1 MKRKKLIKYGILVI
15 LLLSVFGIYT
25 IFKTDR
31 LNYIALGD
39 SLAEGMNPYG
49 EVGYSY
55 TDYLADSLKE
65 KNLLSYY
72 TKKYTKSGYTTQN
85 LIAEITTNNHLKK
98 DLRESDLVT
107 VSIGANDFLKSF
119 RMENL
124 DVNNILELKPKVTSI
139 FPNIEKC
146 IEEIRKYAKGDI
158 IIVGYYN
165 PIPFLFNTSGNDL
178 DKLFAYIDDAYQ
190 KIADHYNCTYI
201 SFYQIFKNNTSFLPN
216 PMDIHPNLRG
226 YEKIAEE
233 ILNLYLQE
241 KDIGQPHKN
250 Y

>member
-1 MKRKKLIKYGILVI
+1 MKRKKLIKYGVLLV

-55 TDYLADSLKE
+55 TDYFADSLKE
-65 KNLLSYY
+65 KDLLSYY

-98 DLRESDLVT
+98 DLRESKLVT

-119 RMENL
+119 RIENL

-146 IEEIRKYAKGDI
+146 MEEIRKYAKGDI

-178 DKLFAYIDDAYQ
+178 DELFAYIDDEYQ
-190 KIADHYNCTYI
+190 KIAAKYDCTYI
-201 SFYQIFKNNTSFLPN
+201 SFYQLFKNNTSFLPN
-216 PMDIHPNLRG
+216 PMDIHPNLKG
-226 YEKIAEE
+226 YEKISEE
-233 ILNLYLQE
+233 ILKVYLTE
-241 KDIGQPHKN
+241 KD
-250 Y
+250 